1 MAFDSNLPVDHSPIV
16 SAELRD
22 QLNAL
27 KALIDAQQAT
37 IADLQQQIYNRAFM
51 AHLTILDTD
60 FHNPPTLADLEVI
73 RNYINDMASQLQ
85 GGF

>member
-1 MAFDSNLPVDHSPIV
+1 MLIKAVDF
-16 SAELRD
+16 RN
-22 QLNAL
+22 QFNAL

-37 IADLQQQIYNRAFM
+37 IVDLQQQIYNRAFM
-51 AHLTILDTD
+51 AQLTILDTD

-85 GGF
+85 GGW